1 MNKKILLLYF
11 NYQVKNYA
19 GIKKAVPRKK
29 IWNGNR
35 FIFKLLLK
43 RNVKNVHQ
51 FWFYR

>member
-29 IWNGNR
+29 FGMVTVSFLNY
-35 FIFKLLLK
+35 F
-43 RNVKNVHQ
+43 
-51 FWFYR
+51 